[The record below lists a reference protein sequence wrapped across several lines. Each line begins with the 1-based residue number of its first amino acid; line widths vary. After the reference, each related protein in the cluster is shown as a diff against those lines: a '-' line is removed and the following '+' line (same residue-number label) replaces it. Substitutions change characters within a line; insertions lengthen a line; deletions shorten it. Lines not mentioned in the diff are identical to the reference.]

1 MTFYDK
7 ATALPVAMPLENTL
21 TVGGNHTIN
30 IVINQPLPLPS
41 ATRYYLRRYREDL
54 LTAAQSGNRTAT
66 SMLECCDY
74 LLIESDRLEGE
85 SYE

>member
-1 MTFYDK
+1 M
-7 ATALPVAMPLENTL
+7 
-21 TVGGNHTIN
+21 
-30 IVINQPLPLPS
+30 PS
-41 ATRYYLRRYREDL
+41 ANRYYLRRYREDL